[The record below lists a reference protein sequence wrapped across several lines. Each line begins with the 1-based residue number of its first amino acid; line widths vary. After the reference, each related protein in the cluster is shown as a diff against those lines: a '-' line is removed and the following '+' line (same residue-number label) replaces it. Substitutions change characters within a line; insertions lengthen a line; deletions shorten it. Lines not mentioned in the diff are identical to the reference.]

1 MNEVFFLTCQFFL
14 HQSSLRDQVMKTRF
28 WPVEVMRTSV
38 PTGVKG
44 KKSVSRKIYVN
55 NKTISSI

>member
-1 MNEVFFLTCQFFL
+1 
-14 HQSSLRDQVMKTRF
+14 MKTRY

-44 KKSVSRKIYVN
+44 KKSVSQIYKI
-55 NKTISSI
+55 